1 MNTHLRL
8 HRLTDE
14 RGQSLVLTLL
24 LLTFLAIALGT
35 VIFFTVGNQ
44 SHSNLQKAQQ
54 QAASLAE
61 AGVNNAVSILSNP
74 NNAGQLETSWAFG
87 TALLPDN
94 SVAHPAYSTS
104 FPPEAT

>member
-35 VIFFTVGNQ
+35 VIFFTTNGF
-44 SHSNLQKAQQ
+44 S
-54 QAASLAE
+54 SLPY
-61 AGVNNAVSILSNP
+61 L
-74 NNAGQLETSWAFG
+74 
-87 TALLPDN
+87 
-94 SVAHPAYSTS
+94 
-104 FPPEAT
+104 